1 MLAARLLS
9 LLAERDL
16 QLLTLESCSGGRL
29 AARLTAIAGASS
41 NYLGGHVCYANSMK
55 QSLGVSPET
64 LRRHGAVSA
73 ETIAE
78 LLQAG
83 LRTPEADMAIAI
95 SGVAGPGGGNASKPV
110 GCVYLGWQLRGQQA
124 LIQRQQLTGDREHIQ
139 TTCTDIALSQACAQL
154 RLFLDFEKH
163 ERI

>member
-1 MLAARLLS
+1 MLAARLLK

-64 LRRHGAVSA
+64 LCRHGAVSA
-73 ETIAE
+73 ETITE

-83 LRTPEADMAIAI
+83 LNTTKADMAIAI
-95 SGVAGPGGGNASKPV
+95 SGVAGPGGGSASKPV

-139 TTCTDIALSQACAQL
+139 AACADIALTQACEIL
-154 RLFLDFEKH
+154 GDRVSYPPHKE
-163 ERI
+163 